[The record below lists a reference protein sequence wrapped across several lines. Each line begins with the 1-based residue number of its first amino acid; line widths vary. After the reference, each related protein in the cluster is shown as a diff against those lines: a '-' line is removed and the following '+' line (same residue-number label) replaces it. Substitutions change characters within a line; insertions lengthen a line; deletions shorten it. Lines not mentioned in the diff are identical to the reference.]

1 MAVDRAPSLATGKP
15 RLSLNLRQLEE
26 ACVPL
31 PYPLCVFGCLFDEVR
46 ERLRAAIFLRY
57 SVLNS
62 RIIRLAVLEKRSHE
76 ETAFIVPSDCR
87 VKDPLLK
94 EHVFALRDL
103 LKRLLVPLLDPS
115 VCLIS
120 AIQVLM
126 QALVLH
132 DWCVIGSKHS
142 ACDSQLWRIHLFHGL
157 DVA

>member
-1 MAVDRAPSLATGKP
+1 M
-15 RLSLNLRQLEE
+15 
-26 ACVPL
+26 
-31 PYPLCVFGCLFDEVR
+31 
-46 ERLRAAIFLRY
+46 
-57 SVLNS
+57 LNS

-115 VCLIS
+115 VCLIG

-132 DWCVIGSKHS
+132 DWCVIRSKHS
-142 ACDSQLWRIHLFHGL
+142 ACDSQLWRIHLLHGL